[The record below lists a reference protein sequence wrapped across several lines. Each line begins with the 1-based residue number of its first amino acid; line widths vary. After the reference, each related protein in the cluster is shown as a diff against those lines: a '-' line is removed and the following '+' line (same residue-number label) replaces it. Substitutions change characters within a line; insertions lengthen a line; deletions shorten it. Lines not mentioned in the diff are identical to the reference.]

1 MSIMSKK
8 NYILYGT
15 LGCHLCDD
23 AEQLLVQA
31 PIVTAENIS
40 EPVPATTREVNVEA
54 LNSCSAYKINDVC
67 IARTQLSHSTQF
79 FKNHLTLR

>member
-31 PIVTAENIS
+31 QLVLPITWRTVDI
-40 EPVPATTREVNVEA
+40 A
-54 LNSCSAYKINDVC
+54 LEQNLMTKYSASNNND
-67 IARTQLSHSTQF
+67 LSILGA
-79 FKNHLTLR
+79 K